1 VKEGTQE
8 REKGKGGVTEI
19 MKELTE
25 VRTLKEGKYVIID
38 EEPCTIMSITTSK
51 PGKHGAAKARLE
63 GIGVF
68 DSQKRTAVQP
78 VTAKIY
84 VPIIERKSGQVL
96 AVIGTTAQIMDLG
109 DFSTIEI
116 KIPEEMMDRIEPGKE
131 VPFLHYEAKYKL
143 V

>member
-1 VKEGTQE
+1 
-8 REKGKGGVTEI
+8 

-38 EEPCTIMSITTSK
+38 DEPCTIMSITTSK

-68 DSQKRTAVQP
+68 DAQKRTAVQP

-96 AVIGTTAQIMDLG
+96 SVMEDIAQLMDLE
-109 DFSTIEI
+109 DYSTLEI
-116 KIPEEMMDRIEPGKE
+116 RIPDELREKGRIEPGKE
-131 VPFLHYEAKYKL
+131 IPFLHFEGKYKMD
-143 V
+143 VK